1 MLFENKRQNRVL
13 QNPNT
18 MIFWYVSIVKSF
30 IFRVIKLQTIL
41 KLHTSTIHP
50 NISSG
55 ILKNSFKIVHY
66 ASIKI
71 TISID
76 TNNKNRVQS
85 FITTI

>member
-30 IFRVIKLQTIL
+30 IFRVIKLQIIL
-41 KLHTSTIHP
+41 ILHTSPIHP

-55 ILKNSFKIVHY
+55 ILKNSPKMLNN

-71 TISID
+71 SITD
-76 TNNKNRVQS
+76 ILFLN
-85 FITTI
+85 F

>member
-41 KLHTSTIHP
+41 KLHTSTIHAI
-50 NISSG
+50 IS
-55 ILKNSFKIVHY
+55 
-66 ASIKI
+66 
-71 TISID
+71 
-76 TNNKNRVQS
+76 
-85 FITTI
+85 